1 MKTPKFF
8 MLAALAL
15 SAAACSN
22 DKEVVNNDP
31 VEARITA
38 GLTTATE
45 SRAIDAKWN
54 QDNIG
59 VMVTAAPTSDMENM
73 YKNVKYSTTS
83 TDVNATFTAE
93 IGKGIFFQDA
103 TETVTFAAYAP
114 YQTSAAANELPGTNG
129 VIAVDTENNNAT
141 FYHRACIY
149 VMFLCVAG

>member
-1 MKTPKFF
+1 
-8 MLAALAL
+8 
-15 SAAACSN
+15 
-22 DKEVVNNDP
+22 
-31 VEARITA
+31 
-38 GLTTATE
+38 
-45 SRAIDAKWN
+45 
-54 QDNIG
+54 
-59 VMVTAAPTSDMENM
+59 MENM

-141 FYHRACIY
+141 FYHRACIFG
-149 VMFLCVAG
+149 MFLCVAG